1 MPGAV
6 VKVPVTCCFP
16 AASRTSRIRLSPS
29 AGRLSNNRHLTIR
42 LHQPPGGSESVRVK
56 EQTGWSAG
64 SCLGRRRVGVSAFL
78 RRKQLEGTAIHLPLA
93 QDSQELLL
101 LVVGTLP
108 KGKHLGGGVGR
119 RRGAVVIP
127 AATANANVACGTGRE
142 KAGRDAI
149 RRGMQLFIENE
160 VEASLAEFE
169 AALELDP
176 SQIPYLWQRG
186 LSLFYLNRFA
196 EASQQF
202 RACIAANSRDA
213 EESIWYFVSEARANG
228 ADSARE
234 SMPEVPR
241 DPGKVLRAAYD
252 MFKSGADPL
261 QVLAAAGDDE
271 GGSSAFYAR
280 LYVGLFFEIMGD
292 EQQAGNTCN
301 QQQQQNTH
309 ADLQTTWQQWHGCI
323 ACDDNGHYRSLL

>member
-1 MPGAV
+1 MELQGSAIQRPRDSHKLTGGAIQRSGI
-6 VKVPVTCCFP
+6 T
-16 AASRTSRIRLSPS
+16 REL
-29 AGRLSNNRHLTIR
+29 
-42 LHQPPGGSESVRVK
+42 
-56 EQTGWSAG
+56 
-64 SCLGRRRVGVSAFL
+64 VGVA
-78 RRKQLEGTAIHLPLA
+78 RG
-93 QDSQELLL
+93 
-101 LVVGTLP
+101 
-108 KGKHLGGGVGR
+108 
-119 RRGAVVIP
+119 RRGAGIVP
-127 AATANANVACGTGRE
+127 AATANADVASGTGRE

-176 SQIPYLWQRG
+176 AQIPYLWQRG

-213 EESIWYFVSEARANG
+213 EESIWCFVSEARANG
-228 ADSARE
+228 VDSARE

-252 MFKSGADPL
+252 MFKTGADPL
-261 QVLAAAGDDE
+261 LVLAAAGDDE

-292 EQQAGNTCN
+292 EATSRKYIQSAAAIEYACRSSDYMAAVARV
-301 QQQQQNTH
+301 H
-309 ADLQTTWQQWHGCI
+309 CLRRQWPLPPSTF
-323 ACDDNGHYRSLL
+323 DE

>member
-1 MPGAV
+1 MELQGIAIQRSRNYCEFTGGAIQLPGI
-6 VKVPVTCCFP
+6 T
-16 AASRTSRIRLSPS
+16 
-29 AGRLSNNRHLTIR
+29 
-42 LHQPPGGSESVRVK
+42 
-56 EQTGWSAG
+56 
-64 SCLGRRRVGVSAFL
+64 
-78 RRKQLEGTAIHLPLA
+78 
-93 QDSQELLL
+93 QELA
-101 LVVGTLP
+101 
-108 KGKHLGGGVGR
+108 GGARR
-119 RRGAVVIP
+119 RRGAGIVP
-127 AATANANVACGTGRE
+127 AATANADVASGTGRE

-213 EESIWYFVSEARANG
+213 EESIWCFVSE
-228 ADSARE
+228 ARE

-252 MFKSGADPL
+252 MFKTGADPL
-261 QVLAAAGDDE
+261 LVLAAAGDDE

-292 EQQAGNTCN
+292 EATSRKYIQSAAATEYACRSSDYMAAVARVHCLRRQWQTCSTLPPSCASAHLLPSPRPTQIVRLHGSSGAG
-301 QQQQQNTH
+301 
-309 ADLQTTWQQWHGCI
+309 ALLETTV
-323 ACDDNGHYRSLL
+323 ATPTLSPLE

>member
-1 MPGAV
+1 
-6 VKVPVTCCFP
+6 
-16 AASRTSRIRLSPS
+16 
-29 AGRLSNNRHLTIR
+29 
-42 LHQPPGGSESVRVK
+42 
-56 EQTGWSAG
+56 
-64 SCLGRRRVGVSAFL
+64 
-78 RRKQLEGTAIHLPLA
+78 
-93 QDSQELLL
+93 
-101 LVVGTLP
+101 
-108 KGKHLGGGVGR
+108 
-119 RRGAVVIP
+119 
-127 AATANANVACGTGRE
+127 
-142 KAGRDAI
+142 
-149 RRGMQLFIENE
+149 MQLFIENE

-292 EQQAGNTCN
+292 EATSRKYMQSAAATEYACRSSDYMAAVARV
-301 QQQQQNTH
+301 H
-309 ADLQTTWQQWHGCI
+309 CLRRQWPLPVPTLDSDI
-323 ACDDNGHYRSLL
+323 